1 MVLYTTTP
9 KQKLNSHLIYANSN
23 CKQRGHTIDVCYWPG
38 GGKEGQFPPGFGKRG
53 GTRGTAIDTKQGS
66 SCYTPTANIAEA
78 KEEDKQVFAFMMMK
92 DSDIKVQPPPPPGTA
107 ISSDSHNTSSYDKI
121 TDQGQSP
128 KGVRVDS
135 DRASGDSVILY
146 TKTQNRLTL
155 IDSSASDHCFA
166 NKLMFLSYTPFE
178 RPSEGL
184 SAGKG
189 SVFSIVGKGN
199 VKFQT
204 HINGKTRNIIL
215 EDVLHTPGLRS
226 NLISVPKLERKG
238 TGVIFRNG
246 KATVE
251 LADGSKVLLAVKF
264 SRMYIVE
271 LDGMSPETS
280 LAQSK
285 HKPASFDTWHCHLA
299 HAGAD
304 ILREMISKQLV
315 DGLHMHGNLTMK
327 GQCEDCIYGKHTS
340 RPYTENTAKEKDILE
355 WVHIDIWG
363 PAQTQSAGG
372 SWYFMIMLDGFSS
385 YRTVTFLSSKSA
397 DTTLKVFKLYQTEAE
412 CQTGKK
418 MKQVRLDMGREWYNT
433 TWEQYR
439 KDQGLDFQFTMP
451 YAYQQNGTAE
461 HTMCTI
467 LDRACLAMA
476 ESGMVLKYWADA
488 ISTIVY
494 VQNLIPSS
502 QQPSTIPAE
511 LWFRQ
516 RQNVSHLHPFG
527 ATAYTHIPSD
537 LNLSKLFPQSVKVA
551 LLGYFGHD
559 SYKLLEKNTGAVF
572 RSHDVIFEEGTTHYA
587 KQPTPISFTDENNPF
602 PYRPS
607 NQTQVSSENRS
618 NDTMDKLDQ
627 ELIGPPLQVIAP

>member
-1 MVLYTTTP
+1 
-9 KQKLNSHLIYANSN
+9 
-23 CKQRGHTIDVCYWPG
+23 
-38 GGKEGQFPPGFGKRG
+38 
-53 GTRGTAIDTKQGS
+53 
-66 SCYTPTANIAEA
+66 
-78 KEEDKQVFAFMMMK
+78 
-92 DSDIKVQPPPPPGTA
+92 
-107 ISSDSHNTSSYDKI
+107 
-121 TDQGQSP
+121 
-128 KGVRVDS
+128 
-135 DRASGDSVILY
+135 
-146 TKTQNRLTL
+146 
-155 IDSSASDHCFA
+155 
-166 NKLMFLSYTPFE
+166 
-178 RPSEGL
+178 
-184 SAGKG
+184 
-189 SVFSIVGKGN
+189 
-199 VKFQT
+199 
-204 HINGKTRNIIL
+204 
-215 EDVLHTPGLRS
+215 
-226 NLISVPKLERKG
+226 
-238 TGVIFRNG
+238 
-246 KATVE
+246 
-251 LADGSKVLLAVKF
+251 
-264 SRMYIVE
+264 
-271 LDGMSPETS
+271 
-280 LAQSK
+280 
-285 HKPASFDTWHCHLA
+285 
-299 HAGAD
+299 
-304 ILREMISKQLV
+304 
-315 DGLHMHGNLTMK
+315 
-327 GQCEDCIYGKHTS
+327 
-340 RPYTENTAKEKDILE
+340 
-355 WVHIDIWG
+355 
-363 PAQTQSAGG
+363 
-372 SWYFMIMLDGFSS
+372 MLDGFSS

-488 ISTIVY
+488 ISTVVY